1 MQITCSGSHYLE
13 PIETSACLD
22 CALSKQNTCG
32 YGYRILKAI
41 FSTQENDQRKNEVH
55 VTDITGCLLKSYL
68 DKKRAAPPYVHD
80 LLYLFIGIAVHSA
93 LDFTD
98 EHVQSEVEIHE
109 SGLRGRADAIFK
121 DTLEDVKTTRWLTPS
136 RLPYGEHATQ
146 VNIYNH
152 FLKKD
157 YLQIQYIDLSGPT
170 KCKKCRIP
178 MRMID
183 ELIQCPSCGHS
194 TKSAHL
200 GAVIYEVPSVNMESY
215 IDERV
220 GQLSTC
226 MANGTEPEAEPSFLC
241 AYCAHESCIHNHK
254 RGQ

>member
-1 MQITCSGSHYLE
+1 VDLEAHDAQDQAIMEKKMQITCSGSHYLE

-121 DTLEDVKTTRWLTPS
+121 DTLEDVKTT
-136 RLPYGEHATQ
+136 
-146 VNIYNH
+146 
-152 FLKKD
+152 
-157 YLQIQYIDLSGPT
+157 
-170 KCKKCRIP
+170 
-178 MRMID
+178 
-183 ELIQCPSCGHS
+183 
-194 TKSAHL
+194 SAHL